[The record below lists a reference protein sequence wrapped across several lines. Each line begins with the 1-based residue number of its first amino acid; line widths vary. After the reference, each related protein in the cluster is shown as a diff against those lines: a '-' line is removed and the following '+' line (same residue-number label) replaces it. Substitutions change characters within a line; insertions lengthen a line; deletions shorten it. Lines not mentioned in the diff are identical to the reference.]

1 MYTTVLIFS
10 YAGNVYVAY
19 LDFGSLTLQV
29 AQENCVKIG
38 NQNVYSVEAW
48 KVLHSLQNTK

>member
-10 YAGNVYVAY
+10 YARNVYVAH

-38 NQNVYSVEAW
+38 NQNVYSAEAPEG
-48 KVLHSLQNTK
+48 SLQFTKD